1 MQRTIGIKSLGWIGF
16 LILILTARVGAQDAG
31 SKRLLRQVIRGLE
44 SSYKQVQTLQASFTQ
59 IYRAGGGRSRTETGV
74 VYFARGGR
82 MRWEYNEPE
91 EKTFIANRK
100 NAYLYVPAEN
110 LVTRSTT
117 KETDDVRVPFRLLLQ
132 RPRLNRIFS
141 RVEAEEDLPPLEP
154 ENVILR
160 CFPKDRTTGYRE
172 VLIEVNPAYDIRRII
187 IYYLGPNTMEFDFTA
202 IRRNVPLAASLF
214 SFTLPP
220 GSRMIDSP

>member
-16 LILILTARVGAQDAG
+16 LILILAAQVGAQDAG
-31 SKRLLRQVIRGLE
+31 SKRSLKQWIHGLE
-44 SSYKQVQTLQASFTQ
+44 TSYKQVQTLQANFTQ
-59 IYRAGGGRSRTETGV
+59 KYRAGGGRSRTEIGI

-82 MRWEYNEPE
+82 MRWEYQEPE

-117 KETDDVRVPFRLLLQ
+117 KESDDVRVPFRLLLQ
-132 RPRLNRIFS
+132 RPKLNRIFS
-141 RVEAEEDLPPLEP
+141 RVEAAEDFPRLEP
-154 ENVILR
+154 ENAILR
-160 CFPKDRTTGYRE
+160 CFPKNRTAGYRE

-187 IYYLGPNTMEFDFTA
+187 IQYLGPNTMEFDFTA

-214 SFTLPP
+214 SFTAPP